1 MKKNITGEIVAAQ
14 TARLSTGLEYG
25 FITVATS
32 DKEYLKLKVDAR
44 TKYNTLE
51 RGDRVQIEYKL
62 LGNSDILSARKIMKK
77 E

>member
-25 FITVATS
+25 FITVKTPG
-32 DKEYLKLKVDAR
+32 KKYLKLKVDAR

-51 RGDRVQIEYKL
+51 RGDRVEIEYVVL
-62 LGNSDILSARKIMKK
+62 ENIDILSARKIMKK